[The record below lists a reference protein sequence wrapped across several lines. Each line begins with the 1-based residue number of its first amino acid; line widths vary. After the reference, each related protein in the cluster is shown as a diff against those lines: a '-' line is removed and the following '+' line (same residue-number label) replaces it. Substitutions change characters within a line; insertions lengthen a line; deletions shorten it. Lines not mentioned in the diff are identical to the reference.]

1 VAVVLALASAVSF
14 GVSDVTG
21 GLASRRA
28 SAVTVTLIAQVAGL
42 VVLLPAL
49 LLLPGVLSARAL
61 LLGGVAGLGGTLG
74 LVVYLRGMAV
84 GPMGVVSPLAAL
96 VGAAVPVGWG
106 VLVNAERITALD
118 RVGVVAG
125 LVAVVLVAV
134 RPRRSTPAATAG
146 AAGAAGTGPV
156 GGGTVLALVAG
167 ASFGAFFVALDA
179 TPPDSGLWPLLGSR
193 IGGLLALAV
202 VLRLAPRRL
211 PDRATAPLV
220 LASGLTDM
228 AANVLFLLATRTGA
242 LSLTALLTSLYP
254 VAVVVLARRLTEER
268 LTLLQGAGV
277 ALALAASALIAL

>member
-28 SAVTVTLIAQVAGL
+28 SAVTVTLVAQVAGL

-49 LLLPGVLSARAL
+49 LFLPGVVSARAL
-61 LLGGVAGLGGTLG
+61 LLGGLAGLGGTLG

-106 VLVNAERITALD
+106 VVINAERITALD

-134 RPRRSTPAATAG
+134 RPRRSPPPATAG
-146 AAGAAGTGPV
+146 LV

-179 TPPDSGLWPLLGSR
+179 TPPESGLWPLLGSR

-268 LTLLQGAGV
+268 LTLLQGSGV
-277 ALALAASALIAL
+277 ALALTASALIAL

>member
-268 LTLLQGAGV
+268 LTLLQGTGV